1 VSNIIIEYYGRTNP
15 NVWLEDYRL
24 VCRAHEADDDLF
36 IIEFL
41 PIYLAD
47 SARASWDHLL
57 RNIINSWENLK
68 EIFTDNFQG
77 MYVWPDNPWDL
88 KSWQQ
93 KSDKSLR
100 DYIRRFTQ
108 KYHVLPRVADV
119 NIILDFWSGMMC
131 HTLVHRL
138 TCD

>member
-15 NVWLEDYRL
+15 NVWLEDYCL
-24 VCRAHEADDDLF
+24 VCRAHEADDDMF

-119 NIILDFWSGMMC
+119 NIILDFWSGTMC